1 MPSRVRVYTREGC
14 GLCREALAV
23 IARVRS
29 RFPCDLEEVD
39 IGGDD
44 DLERAYDAVKYREAS
59 AAPLVEAHTIR
70 EDGRIRVIAHVQ
82 YAPPEGADRCRAGH

>member
-1 MPSRVRVYTREGC
+1 MAARVRVYTREGC

-29 RFPCDLEEVD
+29 RVPFDLEEVD

-44 DLERAYDAVKYREAS
+44 DLERAYGIRIPVVLVDG
-59 AAPLVEAHTIR
+59 VEAFDF
-70 EDGRIRVIAHVQ
+70 EVDA
-82 YAPPEGADRCRAGH
+82 RAFEALVRP

>member
-29 RFPCDLEEVD
+29 RVPFDLEEVD

-44 DLERAYDAVKYREAS
+44 DLERAYGIRIPVVLVDG
-59 AAPLVEAHTIR
+59 VEAFDFEVDPTAFTALLQR
-70 EDGRIRVIAHVQ
+70 
-82 YAPPEGADRCRAGH
+82 

>member
-29 RFPCDLEEVD
+29 RFPFDLEEVD

-44 DLERAYDAVKYREAS
+44 DLERAYGIRIPVVVVDG
-59 AAPLVEAHTIR
+59 VEAFDFEVDPTAFTALLQR
-70 EDGRIRVIAHVQ
+70 
-82 YAPPEGADRCRAGH
+82 